1 MYIYIYVVYIYIQYI
16 YIYIVCIY
24 IYIYIYNTDYVDKSS
39 YYRLSPVEVYEIGF
53 TPGNGLM

>member
-1 MYIYIYVVYIYIQYI
+1 M
-16 YIYIVCIY
+16 YIYIVC

-53 TPGNGLM
+53 TPENGLM

>member
-1 MYIYIYVVYIYIQYI
+1 MLYIYTYNIYILY
-16 YIYIVCIY
+16 VY